1 MTRRIG
7 MIDIEQTVKR
17 LFIKANNV
25 IRQDV
30 LAAIEK
36 AARLEKKGSVSS
48 EMLGILIENAKIAK
62 ANNMPLCQ
70 DTGIATVFVEIGRGV
85 DLSGT
90 DITGSIN
97 RGVAKA
103 YKEGFLRKSVVSD
116 PLCRVNTGDN
126 TPAIIHYD
134 IVDGDRLSIQV
145 LPKGFGSE
153 NKGKV
158 LMLNPTADDEA
169 VIDFCV
175 ETVRSSGPDA
185 CPPYVVGVGLGGTM
199 ESCAFLAK
207 KALLRPIDK
216 HNPSARLA
224 RIEKEIMK
232 RANKLGIGVMGLGG
246 NTSVLGVNLEASP
259 THIAGFPVAVNISC
273 HALRSASAVI

>member
-25 IRQDV
+25 LRADV
-30 LAAIEK
+30 LSALEK
-36 AARLEKKGSVSS
+36 AARLERKGTVSY
-48 EMLGILIENAKIAK
+48 EMLEILIENAKIAK
-62 ANNMPLCQ
+62 EKNMPICQ

-103 YKEGFLRKSVVSD
+103 YKEGSLRKSLVAD
-116 PLCRVNTGDN
+116 PLLRVNTGDN

-134 IVDGDRLSIQV
+134 IVEGDRMAIHA

-169 VIDFCV
+169 IIDLCV
-175 ETVRSSGPDA
+175 ETVRAAGPDA
-185 CPPYVVGVGLGGTM
+185 CPPYVVGIGLGGTM
-199 ESCAFLAK
+199 ETCALLAK

-216 HNPSARLA
+216 RNPAAHLA
-224 RIEKEIMK
+224 RIEREIIK

-246 NTSVLGVNLEASP
+246 KTSVLGVNLKACP
-259 THIAGFPVAVNISC
+259 THIAGLPVAINISC

>member
-7 MIDIEQTVKR
+7 MIDIEETVKR

-30 LAAIEK
+30 LAALEK

-48 EMLGILIENAKIAK
+48 EMLGILIQNAGIAK
-62 ANNMPLCQ
+62 THSMPLCQ

-103 YKEGFLRKSVVSD
+103 YKEGFLRKSIVED
-116 PLCRVNTGDN
+116 PLLRGNTGDN

-134 IVDGDRLSIQV
+134 IVDGDRMKIHA

-153 NKGKV
+153 NKGRV
-158 LMLNPTADDEA
+158 LMLNPTAGDEEI
-169 VIDFCV
+169 IDLCV
-175 ETVRSSGPDA
+175 ETVKAAGPDA
-185 CPPYVVGVGLGGTM
+185 CPPYVVGVGVGGTM
-199 ESCAFLAK
+199 ESCALLAK
-207 KALLRPIDK
+207 KALLRPIDE
-216 HNPSARLA
+216 HNPRAHLA
-224 RIEKEIMK
+224 GIEKEIMK

-246 NTSVLGVNLEASP
+246 KVSVLGVNLEALP
-259 THIAGFPVAVNISC
+259 THIAGLPVAVNISC